1 MKENII
7 CYFSA
12 SNNTKEVANLLHDYL
27 DSDIYEIKPE
37 VKYTP
42 DDLDWTNKQS
52 RSTLEMED
60 ETCRP
65 KIEGNIDVSNYNNVI
80 IGFPVWWYTFP
91 RIINTF
97 VENTNLE
104 GKNIILFCT
113 SGGSSIEKSLK
124 DFKEKYPT
132 LNVKSGKRL
141 TGRETKEEIITW
153 INE

>member
-37 VKYTP
+37 VKYTL

-60 ETCRP
+60 ESCRP
-65 KIEGNIDVSNYNNVI
+65 KIEGSIDVSNYKNVI

-97 VENTNLE
+97 VENINLE

-113 SGGSSIEKSLK
+113 SGSSSIEKSLK

-141 TGRETKEEIITW
+141 TDRETKEEIITW